1 MKEKNDSI
9 ETTPLF
15 HVQEGFKIG
24 KIASPKLKFEM
35 IIAGGLTLQFYED
48 SAVKFPGPV
57 KRFFLKHLLGI
68 EVIKHE

>member
-1 MKEKNDSI
+1 MKEEKNDSVK
-9 ETTPLF
+9 TAPLF
-15 HVQEGFKIG
+15 QGKLKTG

-48 SAVKFPGPV
+48 STIKFPGPV

-68 EVIKHE
+68 EVIKYE